1 MVPRKLQCMICEYYV
16 PSWSITEDVLNSSNV
31 GFVGFLSDVEY
42 SLDFGSLL
50 GKTINM
56 KGKRVCWE
64 VGSESN
70 TEEFE

>member
-1 MVPRKLQCMICEYYV
+1 MICEYYV

-31 GFVGFLSDVEY
+31 GFVRFLSEVEY
-42 SLDFGSLL
+42 SLDFGTLL

-56 KGKRVCWE
+56 KGKSVCWE

-70 TEEFE
+70 AEEFH